1 MTEPA
6 FDYHVPPQIRGGV
19 WANEVV
25 VFRDLEH
32 VTIDFVRREP
42 RDPREGIAVA
52 RVTLPISCILVL
64 VNELGG
70 VV

>member
-1 MTEPA
+1 MGE
-6 FDYHVPPQIRGGV
+6 RSL
-19 WANEVV
+19 